1 MTCSYRTCGNGL
13 PTARL
18 PERSESVRLSGTLCR
33 VLAVLAVT
41 GVRRRHPVARADAP
55 GPGRA
60 EAHHHGP
67 PGRLGHQGRRR
78 RWPGR
83 RRCPFRPGRV
93 PAGPLP
99 LLRLSSAPRKQ
110 RSGAERTAARG
121 HRERTQTR
129 SGQRAGRRR
138 PRSRPG
144 ARGGG
149 PVRRLREGGPSS
161 PTHRASARDR
171 RRVHRRPSRHLQGRP
186 GPGGPDHSG
195 PRRRTMPAT
204 YADRRLRAM
213 PRPVAPGLSRPRS
226 EQAPYRRLCLYQ
238 QPCRWA
244 LRRAQNVRFWLT
256 QSGLWAPP
264 SRQMSTRQGKR
275 PGQRAERACGG

>member
-33 VLAVLAVT
+33 ALAVLAVT
-41 GVRRRHPVARADAP
+41 GARRRHPVAGADAP

-67 PGRLGHQGRRR
+67 PRRLGHHGGGGAGKAADAVRSVLDEFL
-78 RWPGR
+78 PGLYLSS
-83 RRCPFRPGRV
+83 V
-93 PAGPLP
+93 
-99 LLRLSSAPRKQ
+99 LSSAPRKR

-121 HRERTQTR
+121 HGGRAQTR

-149 PVRRLREGGPSS
+149 PVRRLREGGLPARLTVH
-161 PTHRASARDR
+161 PHEIVGVFTGGHRGTFRDG
-171 RRVHRRPSRHLQGRP
+171 RVSRP
-186 GPGGPDHSG
+186 GNLGGHETWED
-195 PRRRTMPAT
+195 A
-204 YADRRLRAM
+204 
-213 PRPVAPGLSRPRS
+213 GL
-226 EQAPYRRLCLYQ
+226 
-238 QPCRWA
+238 
-244 LRRAQNVRFWLT
+244 
-256 QSGLWAPP
+256 PP
-264 SRQMSTRQGKR
+264 PKR
-275 PGQRAERACGG
+275 PGTTSTETKICSQLAC

>member
-18 PERSESVRLSGTLCR
+18 PERSESVRLSGTPCR
-33 VLAVLAVT
+33 VLAVPAVT
-41 GVRRRHPVARADAP
+41 GVRRRHPVA
-55 GPGRA
+55 
-60 EAHHHGP
+60 
-67 PGRLGHQGRRR
+67 
-78 RWPGR
+78 
-83 RRCPFRPGRV
+83 
-93 PAGPLP
+93 
-99 LLRLSSAPRKQ
+99 Q

-121 HRERTQTR
+121 HGERTQTP

-186 GPGGPDHSG
+186 GPGGPGHSR

-213 PRPVAPGLSRPRS
+213 PRSVAPGLSRPRS
-226 EQAPYRRLCLYQ
+226 EQAP
-238 QPCRWA
+238 CRIGVGA
-244 LRRAQNVRFWLT
+244 TGAGVSVIPAQIVLFWV
-256 QSGLWAPP
+256 SV
-264 SRQMSTRQGKR
+264 
-275 PGQRAERACGG
+275 E